1 MGRVDYYHDPNAPR
15 ANSLVPGA
23 SAIVVNDEGK
33 ILLHRRSDNARW
45 ALPGGVMDIGE
56 SIAQTV
62 TREVREETGLEVE
75 PEYIVG
81 VYSDPGHVFAY
92 DDGEVRQQFSVCFAC
107 RIVGGQV
114 RTSEE
119 SSEVAFFA
127 PAEVDTLDMHESIRI
142 RIRHYL
148 SAALRRSSPDRVR
161 NLCCRSRPS
170 VRSMAASRYGV
181 ACRSASTISPSP
193 YRCSTSATRSSNV
206 IGSPVGPVVR
216 SQ

>member
-1 MGRVDYYHDPNAPR
+1 
-15 ANSLVPGA
+15 
-23 SAIVVNDEGK
+23 
-33 ILLHRRSDNARW
+33 
-45 ALPGGVMDIGE
+45 MDIGE

-114 RTSEE
+114 RTSE
-119 SSEVAFFA
+119 SPPRWRSR
-127 PAEVDTLDMHESIRI
+127 PAEIDTLDMHESIRL

-148 SAALRRSSPDRVR
+148 ERRPQ
-161 NLCCRSRPS
+161 
-170 VRSMAASRYGV
+170 A
-181 ACRSASTISPSP
+181 
-193 YRCSTSATRSSNV
+193 V
-206 IGSPVGPVVR
+206 IA
-216 SQ
+216 

>member
-1 MGRVDYYHDPNAPR
+1 LPSDSCGTGHH
-15 ANSLVPGA
+15 
-23 SAIVVNDEGK
+23 EGK

-45 ALPGGVMDIGE
+45 TLPGGVMDIGE

-107 RIVGGQV
+107 RIVAGQV

-119 SSEVAFFA
+119 SSEVAFLA
-127 PAEVDTLDMHESIRI
+127 PGEVDTLDMHESIRV

-148 SAALRRSSPDRVR
+148 ERRPR
-161 NLCCRSRPS
+161 
-170 VRSMAASRYGV
+170 A
-181 ACRSASTISPSP
+181 
-193 YRCSTSATRSSNV
+193 V
-206 IGSPVGPVVR
+206 IA
-216 SQ
+216 

>member
-62 TREVREETGLEVE
+62 AREVREETGREVE

-81 VYSDPGHVFAY
+81 VYSDPGHV
-92 DDGEVRQQFSVCFAC
+92 FAC

-127 PAEVDTLDMHESIRI
+127 PAEIETLDMHESIRL

-148 SAALRRSSPDRVR
+148 ERRPQAVIACLSPQ
-161 NLCCRSRPS
+161 
-170 VRSMAASRYGV
+170 
-181 ACRSASTISPSP
+181 
-193 YRCSTSATRSSNV
+193 
-206 IGSPVGPVVR
+206 PV
-216 SQ
+216 